1 MVSSGSRPLG
11 IEVQAVQKSNP
22 PVSVA
27 LCTKGL
33 ERYPSEQR
41 REGRAKAGGSEAARS
56 LEIMWGQGKDLKRAP
71 RNAGN
76 AAGPTGPPRLRLRD
90 SETGRGCGSALGQLP
105 WGSLVS
111 KAK

>member
-33 ERYPSEQR
+33 ERYPSEQS
-41 REGRAKAGGSEAARS
+41 REGGKGGQKQEAQKQHKA
-56 LEIMWGQGKDLKRAP
+56 
-71 RNAGN
+71 
-76 AAGPTGPPRLRLRD
+76 
-90 SETGRGCGSALGQLP
+90 
-105 WGSLVS
+105 
-111 KAK
+111 